1 MNSRDTQLCSLIKER
16 PLQCSYT
23 VRSLAIA
30 LLSTM
35 YHTMMKIEVREAA
48 ITRAIIAASHRPLLG
63 PIASVYKKKE
73 FNPDPNPD

>member
-1 MNSRDTQLCSLIKER
+1 MNSRDTQLCSLIKGR

-48 ITRAIIAASHRPLLG
+48 ITRAIIAASRRPLLG